1 MKKYALVCGA
11 SGEIGTAICQH
22 LAQQGWS
29 LYVHYA
35 TQPTTELVEK
45 LTTEFPQQEFFSV
58 QADFTDE
65 DAAAHLAQQ
74 IFTLQAIVFANGHAL
89 YGLLEDISAV
99 KMQALWQ
106 VHVQTPML
114 ILQQLAAKLR
124 VNDVSYVL
132 FIGSIWGAAGAAG
145 EVVYSAVKGAQHSFV
160 KAYAQ
165 EVAYNGIRVN
175 AIAPGFIDTKMNGH
189 IDAVER
195 EQLVSEIPLQQLGT
209 VDDVARLCAF
219 YISGQA
225 DYVTGQIIHLNGGWY
240 I

>member
-35 TQPTTELVEK
+35 SKPTTELVGK
-45 LTTEFPQQEFFSV
+45 LSAAFPQQEFFSV
-58 QADFTDE
+58 QADFTCPE
-65 DAAAHLAQQ
+65 AASRLAKQ
-74 IFTLQAIVFANGHAL
+74 IFTLQAIVFANGHAS
-89 YGLLEDISAV
+89 YGLLEDIAATD
-99 KMQALWQ
+99 MQTLWQ
-106 VHVQTPML
+106 VHMQTPML

-124 VNDVSYVL
+124 THSVSYVI

-175 AIAPGFIDTKMNGH
+175 ALAPGFIATKMNSH
-189 IDAVER
+189 IDELER
-195 EQLVSEIPLQQLGT
+195 KQIISEIPLQQLGT
-209 VDDVARLCAF
+209 VEDVARLCAF
-219 YISGQA
+219 YVSGQA

>member
-35 TQPTTELVEK
+35 SKPTTELVEK
-45 LTTEFPQQEFFSV
+45 LTARFPQQEFFAV
-58 QADFTDE
+58 QADFTNE
-65 DAAAHLAQQ
+65 GAATHLASQ
-74 IFTLQAIVFANGHAL
+74 IFTIHAIIFANGHAV
-89 YGLLEDISAV
+89 YGLLEDIPAID
-99 KMQALWQ
+99 MQALWQ

-114 ILQQLAAKLR
+114 ILQQLASKLR
-124 VNDVSYVL
+124 SHKESYVL

-175 AIAPGFIDTKMNGH
+175 AIAPGFIETKMNSH
-189 IDAVER
+189 IDEEER
-195 EQLVSEIPLQQLGT
+195 RQIIDEIPLQQLGT